1 MPTLDE
7 LFAEEEAAALARMR
21 EEETPGTPEHAQ
33 AQALSRASAKRD
45 ADKLARSLAA
55 GLVVGVTC
63 NEHGDPFDLGPEDED
78 DEDDEDAE
86 DAEDDVWDRESR
98 TLAGMEGGN
107 RGLADYDGLDL
118 DRDDGARGGEE

>member
-63 NEHGDPFDLGPEDED
+63 NEHGDPFDLGPDEDEDED
-78 DEDDEDAE
+78 DDNDD
-86 DAEDDVWDRESR
+86 DDVWDRESR
-98 TLAGMEGGN
+98 TLAGMDGGN

>member
-63 NEHGDPFDLGPEDED
+63 NEHGDPFDLGPDEDED
-78 DEDDEDAE
+78 DDNDD
-86 DAEDDVWDRESR
+86 DDVWDRESR

>member
-78 DEDDEDAE
+78 DEDAE
-86 DAEDDVWDRESR
+86 DDDDDVWDRESR

-107 RGLADYDGLDL
+107 RGLADCDGLDL

>member
-63 NEHGDPFDLGPEDED
+63 NEHGDPFDLGPDEDEDED
-78 DEDDEDAE
+78 DDNDD
-86 DAEDDVWDRESR
+86 DDVWDRESR

>member
-33 AQALSRASAKRD
+33 AQALSRSSAKRD

-63 NEHGDPFDLGPEDED
+63 NEHGDPFDLGPDEDEDED
-78 DEDDEDAE
+78 DDNDD
-86 DAEDDVWDRESR
+86 DDVWDRESR